1 MDNKVRRLAPALAF
15 ISLLAGCGTSKP
27 PADMPL
33 RDAKYY
39 EANPAEMPPMQSIC
53 DQWKASKVPVAAF
66 PSVVVSNCNAV
77 LEAREFAKR
86 QAALRSYR
94 GEK

>member
-1 MDNKVRRLAPALAF
+1 M
-15 ISLLAGCGTSKP
+15 ISLAGCGTSTP
-27 PADMPL
+27 SANMPL

-39 EANPAEMPPMQSIC
+39 EAHPAEMPPMQTIC
-53 DQWKASKVPVAAF
+53 DEWKGSKVPPAAF
-66 PSVVVSNCNAV
+66 LSVIVNNCNAV

>member
-1 MDNKVRRLAPALAF
+1 MMMHRIAFASALVAAL
-15 ISLLAGCGTSKP
+15 SGCGTSTP

-33 RDAKYY
+33 RDAKFY
-39 EANPAEMPPMQSIC
+39 EANPAEIPPMQNIC

-66 PSVVVSNCNAV
+66 PAVVVSNCNAV
-77 LEAREFAKR
+77 LEAKQFAKR

-94 GEK
+94 GGK

>member
-1 MDNKVRRLAPALAF
+1 
-15 ISLLAGCGTSKP
+15 
-27 PADMPL
+27 MPL

-39 EANPAEMPPMQSIC
+39 EANAAEMQPMQSIC
-53 DQWKASKVPVAAF
+53 DQWKASTVPVAAF

-77 LEAREFAKR
+77 AEAKEFAKR
-86 QAALRSYR
+86 QAALRYYR

>member
-1 MDNKVRRLAPALAF
+1 MNVRGAALA
-15 ISLLAGCGTSKP
+15 STLVLALSGCGTSTP

-39 EANPAEMPPMQSIC
+39 EANPAESAAMQAIC

-66 PSVVVSNCNAV
+66 PSVIVSNCNAL
-77 LEAREFAKR
+77 LEAKEFVKR

-94 GEK
+94 GGK

>member
-1 MDNKVRRLAPALAF
+1 MRRPAPALAF
-15 ISLLAGCGTSKP
+15 ISLLAGCGTSTP

-39 EANPAEMPPMQSIC
+39 EANPAEMPPMQTIC
-53 DQWKASKVPVAAF
+53 EQWKGSKVPPAAF
-66 PSVVVSNCNAV
+66 PSVIVSNCNAV
-77 LEAREFAKR
+77 LEAKEFAKR

-94 GEK
+94 GGK

>member
-1 MDNKVRRLAPALAF
+1 MRKTASALTLMIA
-15 ISLLAGCGTSKP
+15 LGGCGTSTP

-33 RDAKYY
+33 RDAQYY
-39 EANPAEMPPMQSIC
+39 EANPAEMLPMQKVC
-53 DQWKASKVPVAAF
+53 EQWKGSKVPPPAI

-77 LEAREFAKR
+77 LAAREFAKR

>member
-1 MDNKVRRLAPALAF
+1 MTVHRIASVSVLAVVL
-15 ISLLAGCGTSKP
+15 SGCGTSTP

-39 EANPAEMPPMQSIC
+39 EANPAEMSPMQITC
-53 DQWKASKVPVAAF
+53 NQWKASKVPVAAL

-94 GEK
+94 DGK

>member
-1 MDNKVRRLAPALAF
+1 MMLRIALA
-15 ISLLAGCGTSKP
+15 SALVTVLSGCGTSTP

-33 RDAKYY
+33 RDAKFY
-39 EANPAEMPPMQSIC
+39 EANPAEIPPMQNIC
-53 DQWKASKVPVAAF
+53 DQWKASKVPIAAF

-77 LEAREFAKR
+77 LKAQEFAKR

-94 GEK
+94 GGK

>member
-1 MDNKVRRLAPALAF
+1 MRVRSLALASTLS
-15 ISLLAGCGTSKP
+15 IALAGCGTSKP

-39 EANPAEMPPMQSIC
+39 EANPAEMPSMQGVC

-66 PSVVVSNCNAV
+66 PSVVVSNCNAI
-77 LEAREFAKR
+77 LEARESEKR

-94 GEK
+94 GSK

>member
-1 MDNKVRRLAPALAF
+1 MTMRGAAFASTIILAL
-15 ISLLAGCGTSKP
+15 SGCGISKP

-39 EANPAEMPPMQSIC
+39 EANPAESAPMQAIC

-66 PSVVVSNCNAV
+66 PSVIVSNCNAL
-77 LEAREFAKR
+77 LEAKEFVKR
-86 QAALRSYR
+86 RAALQSYR
-94 GEK
+94 GGK